1 MGDSPSEIK
10 MVQKRGHR
18 KGSQGLVSSCA
29 EMRRS
34 LCTKVEVKA
43 VRKEKTL
50 LLLVYISWNKYGDTV
65 NTITNYQRFKEQQ
78 TPVELFILHVLLSRS
93 LNIYRF

>member
-1 MGDSPSEIK
+1 MGVSPSEIK

-43 VRKEKTL
+43 VRKEKIL
-50 LLLVYISWNKYGDTV
+50 LLLVISWNKYGDTV

-78 TPVELFILHVLLSRS
+78 TPVELFILHALLSRS